1 MTTNIKDYSTTQASN
16 TSLNGIDVDEG
27 MLPSNLNN
35 AIRAL
40 MKNTRD
46 FANDSQ
52 WFEYGVGSGA
62 YTAAYAS
69 ATSFTINGADVTSV
83 YHAGRRIKLTAATPG
98 TIFGTISSSSFST
111 NTTVNVTWDSGSLS
125 SEAISNVYIAALSK
139 TNSSIPTSIIG
150 TSNIVDGSITNAKLG
165 ADSVNGSK
173 IADDSIN
180 SEHYVDGSID
190 TQHIANLQVTNA
202 KLGADSVN
210 GSKIADD
217 SIDSEHYVD
226 GSIDTAH
233 LGNAQVSTVKIADNN
248 ITTSKILNANVTAD
262 KLATDSVVEAKIQN
276 NAVTTNKINND
287 AVTIDK
293 IADAVIV
300 TNSEHSGHT
309 PDDNTFFT
317 TLAANNRFLNKD
329 TSELISSGQSWTS
342 NDNFIATTAAIDTR
356 VVDLVDD
363 VGGFVP
369 IANQTSFPNTNPD
382 VNNGVG
388 TIVSIQA
395 LSQTLTANGSGVV
408 SISNGTV
415 GGSTV
420 TLNNCGANAS
430 LPSGFGILVESTTTQ
445 HTYNF
450 HRLVPKATE
459 VTAVAAKATEIGR
472 LGTTDAVSDM
482 NTLGTAQTVSDMNTL
497 AAISGLNS
505 LASNSSNVT
514 TVANNLGSVNNF
526 AEVYRISA
534 NAPTTSLNSGDLWFD
549 STNNILKVYGAS
561 GFQSAGSSVNGT
573 SERFKYTVSG
583 TPTTISGNDDNGN
596 SLNYDAGFI
605 DVYLNGIKMVNTT
618 DVTVTSGSSIVFAS
632 ALTNGDIVE
641 AVAFGTF
648 SVASLNA
655 DNLSSGTVPDARITG
670 TYTGITGL
678 DLTDNSK
685 IRLGTGNDLEIFHS
699 SSSGNS
705 FIRDVGTGKLLIGSD
720 GTSVEI
726 QKTNGEEMAVF
737 NTDGAV
743 ELYYDNA
750 KKFETTST
758 GATVTGTATVTGG
771 LVVDTDTLFVDSS
784 NNKVGINTNT
794 PGTGLQVNQDW
805 VSNYGSI
812 NVSHSTNSLGGLGIR
827 CNNVFKA
834 ALIYKGGSTGALL
847 DLGTYETEPII
858 FRTANSE
865 RMRILSD
872 GKVGIGTSSP
882 SANLEVR
889 GASSNGQIYFGGS
902 TTATYGKF
910 YSDNDGTLIASA
922 DGGNNASGSSFRV
935 EVDGSEK
942 MRISSDGKVGIKT
955 SSPGSELHIVAD
967 DVSQSW
973 SPYDGTVLTIENN
986 DTDGCI
992 LQTVGRNTATN
1003 EIWFGD
1009 DDSRNIGRIRYEH
1022 SDDGLEFWTNNSERM
1037 RITSAGH
1044 VIAPNLNTTGSTS
1057 NRYPLY
1063 WVHTG
1068 TIGSIEPATGSI
1080 RAMKTDINDMGSV
1093 NWIHS
1098 LRPRSFKF
1106 RDYETDEDGNKVYLE
1121 TTNILPNTEYGLIA
1135 EEVNEINGSDY
1146 ILDKQIDE
1154 NGNENLKGVLYH
1166 NLVPVLLKAVQ
1177 EQKNTIQELEARITT
1192 LENN

>member
-1 MTTNIKDYSTTQASN
+1 
-16 TSLNGIDVDEG
+16 

-287 AVTIDK
+287 AVTINK

-497 AAISGLNS
+497 AAISGLNT

-573 SERFKYTVSG
+573 SDRFKFTVSG

-648 SVASLNA
+648 SVANMNA
-655 DNLSSGTVPDARITG
+655 SNLTSGTVPDARITG
-670 TYTGITGL
+670 TYTGLTGL

-685 IRLGTGNDLEIFHS
+685 IRLGTGNDLEIYHS
-699 SSSGNS
+699 GTQSIISDVGSGNLN
-705 FIRDVGTGKLLIGSD
+705 IEGDAKIVLRNTGGS
-720 GTSVEI
+720 ENYA
-726 QKTNGEEMAVF
+726 QFFK
-737 NTDGAV
+737 DGAV
-743 ELYYDNA
+743 ELYHNNT
-750 KKFETTST
+750 KKIETTASGVAVAGDVQVDNGASLGFGGSNYKIEGSSSANHRIAFHT
-758 GATVTGTATVTGG
+758 DGSERARFDASGNLLVGKTAIALATVGG
-771 LVVDTDTLFVDSS
+771 EL
-784 NNKVGINTNT
+784 
-794 PGTGLQVNQDW
+794 
-805 VSNYGSI
+805 
-812 NVSHSTNSLGGLGIR
+812 R
-827 CNNVFKA
+827 
-834 ALIYKGGSTGALL
+834 
-847 DLGTYETEPII
+847 E
-858 FRTANSE
+858 
-865 RMRILSD
+865 
-872 GKVGIGTSSP
+872 
-882 SANLEVR
+882 
-889 GASSNGQIYFGGS
+889 NGQITGTRDGNAS
-902 TTATYGKF
+902 LILNRLNSDGDIAKF
-910 YSDNDGTLIASA
+910 YKDGT
-922 DGGNNASGSSFRV
+922 NF
-935 EVDGSEK
+935 
-942 MRISSDGKVGIKT
+942 
-955 SSPGSELHIVAD
+955 
-967 DVSQSW
+967 
-973 SPYDGTVLTIENN
+973 
-986 DTDGCI
+986 
-992 LQTVGRNTATN
+992 
-1003 EIWFGD
+1003 
-1009 DDSRNIGRIRYEH
+1009 
-1022 SDDGLEFWTNNSERM
+1022 
-1037 RITSAGH
+1037 
-1044 VIAPNLNTTGSTS
+1044 
-1057 NRYPLY
+1057 
-1063 WVHTG
+1063 
-1068 TIGSIEPATGSI
+1068 GSI
-1080 RAMKTDINDMGSV
+1080 
-1093 NWIHS
+1093 
-1098 LRPRSFKF
+1098 
-1106 RDYETDEDGNKVYLE
+1106 
-1121 TTNILPNTEYGLIA
+1121 
-1135 EEVNEINGSDY
+1135 
-1146 ILDKQIDE
+1146 
-1154 NGNENLKGVLYH
+1154 GVL
-1166 NLVPVLLKAVQ
+1166 NSD
-1177 EQKNTIQELEARITT
+1177 
-1192 LENN
+1192 

>member
-784 NNKVGINTNT
+784 NN
-794 PGTGLQVNQDW
+794 
-805 VSNYGSI
+805 
-812 NVSHSTNSLGGLGIR
+812 R
-827 CNNVFKA
+827 
-834 ALIYKGGSTGALL
+834 
-847 DLGTYETEPII
+847 
-858 FRTANSE
+858 
-865 RMRILSD
+865 
-872 GKVGIGTSSP
+872 VGIGTNSP
-882 SANLEVR
+882 GFDLVVKDAS
-889 GASSNGQIYFGGS
+889 GACTIRAENGADNKIVDLIADSTGGLIRTIGSYPLVFNTNQTERARFDASGNFLVGKTSSN
-902 TTATYGKF
+902 TATAGIELRATDQVTITRSGNTPLIINRLSSDGELVKF
-910 YSDNDGTLIASA
+910 QKDGTNIGYIGNASA
-922 DGGNNASGSSFRV
+922 DFA
-935 EVDGSEK
+935 
-942 MRISSDGKVGIKT
+942 
-955 SSPGSELHIVAD
+955 
-967 DVSQSW
+967 VSNS
-973 SPYDGTVLTIENN
+973 
-986 DTDGCI
+986 
-992 LQTVGRNTATN
+992 TATN
-1003 EIWFGD
+1003 GAGISLQNNLFVTPMKGGSKDTSSAVSLGNTSYTWKDIYLSGGAFIGGTGTANKLD
-1009 DDSRNIGRIRYEH
+1009 DYEEGTWTPVLTTSGNTDYSSVGYSIQYGHYTKVGQMVTAQCRVQTNSFTQGSPSGNIRI
-1022 SDDGLEFWTNNSERM
+1022 SGLPFTSATNN
-1037 RITSAGH
+1037 IFDYAGCIGFTAK
-1044 VIAPNLNTTGSTS
+1044 VNYNISSFGTLSTGAVVGRGTT
-1057 NRYPLY
+1057 
-1063 WVHTG
+1063 
-1068 TIGSIEPATGSI
+1068 TISLTRTRNDNVPDGVPATAITASGFDISI
-1080 RAMKTDINDMGSV
+1080 TIS
-1093 NWIHS
+1093 
-1098 LRPRSFKF
+1098 
-1106 RDYETDEDGNKVYLE
+1106 
-1121 TTNILPNTEYGLIA
+1121 
-1135 EEVNEINGSDY
+1135 Y
-1146 ILDKQIDE
+1146 II
-1154 NGNENLKGVLYH
+1154 
-1166 NLVPVLLKAVQ
+1166 
-1177 EQKNTIQELEARITT
+1177 
-1192 LENN
+1192 

>member
-287 AVTIDK
+287 AVTINK

-497 AAISGLNS
+497 AAISGLNT

-641 AVAFGTF
+641 AVTFGTF
-648 SVASLNA
+648 SVANLNA
-655 DNLSSGTVPDARITG
+655 SNLTSGTVPSARVSG
-670 TYTGITGL
+670 AYTGITQVGTLTGL
-678 DLTDNSK
+678 TT
-685 IRLGTGNDLEIFHS
+685 TGNINLGDSDIINLGASNDLQIFHNN
-699 SSSGNS
+699 SGS
-705 FIRDVGTGKLLIGSD
+705 FIKDVGTSNLFIDTD
-720 GTSVEI
+720 GNAIELTSGGTAESMGRFV
-726 QKTNGEEMAVF
+726 K
-737 NTDGAV
+737 DGAV
-743 ELYYDNA
+743 ELYHNNA

-758 GATVTGTATVTGG
+758 GVEVTGTAVTDGLTVTGTGVVAAFKSTNNNTVLRLRGSNATNGG
-771 LVVDTDTLFVDSS
+771 ALGSTSSDSLTFLSGLSEKARIDASGNLFVAKTSS
-784 NNKVGINTNT
+784 NIGTDGIELRSGGDVLITNSGSQCMYLNRKSSD
-794 PGTGLQVNQDW
+794 GTILELRKDGTTV
-805 VSNYGSI
+805 GSI
-812 NVSHSTNSLGGLGIR
+812 GSNSGTN
-827 CNNVFKA
+827 
-834 ALIYKGGSTGALL
+834 LI
-847 DLGTYETEPII
+847 
-858 FRTANSE
+858 
-865 RMRILSD
+865 
-872 GKVGIGTSSP
+872 IGTSST
-882 SANLEVR
+882 
-889 GASSNGQIYFGGS
+889 GIYF
-902 TTATYGKF
+902 
-910 YSDNDGTLIASA
+910 N
-922 DGGNNASGSSFRV
+922 SGSSAVHPWNISSNSARNNAIDLGRSGDKFKDLWLGGGVYLGGTGTANKLDDYEEGTWTPTLTTGTSAQDLKYTKIGNVVHISGSISFSSVSGSGIIEIGGLPFTSTSHTDSYTALNSFAYKGLNMGDAQQFQTLRVNLNSTNMRIIAPKGDGQVRAFGDHSQVTGGSFLFRV
-935 EVDGSEK
+935 G
-942 MRISSDGKVGIKT
+942 GF
-955 SSPGSELHIVAD
+955 
-967 DVSQSW
+967 
-973 SPYDGTVLTIENN
+973 Y
-986 DTDGCI
+986 
-992 LQTVGRNTATN
+992 
-1003 EIWFGD
+1003 
-1009 DDSRNIGRIRYEH
+1009 
-1022 SDDGLEFWTNNSERM
+1022 
-1037 RITSAGH
+1037 
-1044 VIAPNLNTTGSTS
+1044 
-1057 NRYPLY
+1057 
-1063 WVHTG
+1063 
-1068 TIGSIEPATGSI
+1068 
-1080 RAMKTDINDMGSV
+1080 
-1093 NWIHS
+1093 
-1098 LRPRSFKF
+1098 
-1106 RDYETDEDGNKVYLE
+1106 
-1121 TTNILPNTEYGLIA
+1121 TTN
-1135 EEVNEINGSDY
+1135 
-1146 ILDKQIDE
+1146 
-1154 NGNENLKGVLYH
+1154 
-1166 NLVPVLLKAVQ
+1166 
-1177 EQKNTIQELEARITT
+1177 
-1192 LENN
+1192 